1 MERSH
6 AGNTYDVVNPATGQ
20 VFAQAQDH
28 DERDLHAAITAA
40 QTAFSSWSR
49 DSDVRR
55 RALIACSQAIRADA
69 EALGRLLMLEQGKPL
84 AKAVGEVMGAARW
97 FEHTASLALDPVTVR
112 DDGDM
117 QVVVHRR
124 PLGVVAGIAPWNY
137 PVMTAAW
144 KIAPALL
151 AGNTIVLKPSPFTP
165 LSTLRLGEIIAP
177 LLPYGVVAIISGGDA
192 LGAALAAHPA
202 IRKVT
207 FTGSTA
213 AGKSIAS
220 AAGQDIK
227 RLTLELGGNDAAIVL
242 DDADPDAIIEK
253 LFWGA
258 FQNSGQVC
266 SAIKRLYIHESKFDA
281 VVERLHDRV
290 RRTIVGDGADPATEL
305 GPLTTRRQLETVS
318 TLAADS
324 AERGARILDGAAI
337 PPGAGY
343 FFAPTLVLGLSDD
356 APLVVRE
363 QFGPLLPILSF
374 SDEAEVIERANT
386 TSFGLSGSVWSGNV
400 ERATELAAQLE
411 CGTAWVNQHLSVQP
425 DAPVSGRKWSGLGAE
440 NGQWGLNGFLDLQ
453 TVSVAKGAA

>member
-6 AGNTYDVVNPATGQ
+6 AGKTYDVVNPATGEI
-20 VFAQAQDH
+20 FAQAPDH
-28 DERDLHAAITAA
+28 DERDLHKAITVAQAA
-40 QTAFSSWSR
+40 FTSWSR
-49 DSDVRR
+49 DSDMRR
-55 RALIACSQAIRADA
+55 RALVSCSQAIRAHA

-117 QVVVHRR
+117 HVVVHRR

-177 LLPYGVVAIISGGDA
+177 LLPHGVVAIVSGGDA

-242 DDADPDAIIEK
+242 GDADPDAIIEK

-258 FQNSGQVC
+258 FQNTGQVC

-290 RRTIVGDGADPATEL
+290 RRTVVGDGADPTTEL
-305 GPLTTRRQLETVS
+305 GPLTTRRQLETVGA
-318 TLAADS
+318 LAADS
-324 AERGARILDGAAI
+324 AERGARILDGATI
-337 PPGAGY
+337 PSGAGY
-343 FFAPTLVLGLSDD
+343 FFAPALVLGLPDD

-363 QFGPLLPILSF
+363 QFGPLLPILPF
-374 SDEAEVIERANT
+374 SDEAEVIERANA
-386 TSFGLSGSVWSGNV
+386 TSFGLSGSVWSGNA
-400 ERATELAAQLE
+400 ERATEIAAQLE
-411 CGTAWVNQHLSVQP
+411 CGTAWVNQHLSVLP
-425 DAPVSGRKWSGLGAE
+425 DAPISGRKWSGLGAE

-453 TVSVAKGAA
+453 TVSVAKVAA